1 MIFKFVILKMIK
13 AFIFK
18 TISALFRKK
27 ALQLIP
33 LGIKARSKRSFFSV
47 VTLLMSFSLLT
58 LSTTTVVAQEA
69 EALLKEVDQKV
80 KSYDNI
86 TINFRYGLS
95 NDAEG
100 VNQETRG
107 DVILAGDLYK
117 LNLIGTTQLYDG
129 TNIYNISPEDEEVT
143 ISPMSDQD
151 PNAITPSKMLSF
163 FNEGYT
169 KKMDITQNVQ
179 GRPIQYVKLT
189 PMDSN
194 SEVQSTLLGIDKQ
207 TKHIYKLIIT
217 QKNGTKI
224 TITVNSFKTNQPLAK
239 NMFVFD
245 PSKYSDYYINRL

>member
-1 MIFKFVILKMIK
+1 MI
-13 AFIFK
+13 
-18 TISALFRKK
+18 R
-27 ALQLIP
+27 
-33 LGIKARSKRSFFSV
+33 
-47 VTLLMSFSLLT
+47 TLLLWLFPSKNMKPIPVRSTQKNNRSMMRTFLPIVMLLMASAFAKAQSVET
-58 LSTTTVVAQEA
+58 LLA
-69 EALLKEVDQKV
+69 EVDAKV

-86 TINFRYGLS
+86 EINFRYGLS
-95 NDAEG
+95 NESEG

-107 DVILAGDLYK
+107 DVVLEGNLYK
-117 LNLIGTTQLYDG
+117 LNLIGTTQLFDG
-129 TNIYNISPEDEEVT
+129 KNIYNISPEDEEVT

-151 PNAITPSKMLSF
+151 ENAITPSKMLSF

-169 KKMDITQNVQ
+169 KKMDITQNVK
-179 GRPIQYVKLT
+179 GRTIQFVKLT

-224 TITVNSFKTNQPLAK
+224 SITVNSFKTNQQLAK

-245 PSKYSDYYINRL
+245 ESKYSDYYINRL

>member
-1 MIFKFVILKMIK
+1 MIRTIIRWVFPIK
-13 AFIFK
+13 K
-18 TISALFRKK
+18 
-27 ALQLIP
+27 LQPIP
-33 LGIKARSKRSFFSV
+33 LR
-47 VTLLMSFSLLT
+47 VTTNTNRKSLSMLLFLVSLAF
-58 LSTTTVVAQEA
+58 LSAGTNSLEAQSA
-69 EALLKEVDQKV
+69 DALLKEVDQKV

-95 NDAEG
+95 NEAEG

-107 DVILAGDLYK
+107 DVVLAGDLYK

-245 PSKYSDYYINRL
+245 PSKYTDYYINRL

>member
-1 MIFKFVILKMIK
+1 MNKIMIRTIIRWVFPIK
-13 AFIFK
+13 K
-18 TISALFRKK
+18 
-27 ALQLIP
+27 LQPIP
-33 LGIKARSKRSFFSV
+33 LR
-47 VTLLMSFSLLT
+47 VTTNTNRKSLSMLLFLVSLAF
-58 LSTTTVVAQEA
+58 LSAGTNSLEAQSA
-69 EALLKEVDQKV
+69 DALLKEVDQKV

-95 NDAEG
+95 NEAEG

-107 DVILAGDLYK
+107 DVVLAGDLYK

-245 PSKYSDYYINRL
+245 PSKYTDYYINRL

>member
-1 MIFKFVILKMIK
+1 MIRTIIRWVFPIK
-13 AFIFK
+13 K
-18 TISALFRKK
+18 
-27 ALQLIP
+27 LQPIP
-33 LGIKARSKRSFFSV
+33 LR
-47 VTLLMSFSLLT
+47 VTTNTNRKSLSMLLFLVSLAF
-58 LSTTTVVAQEA
+58 LSAGTHSLAAQSA
-69 EALLKEVDQKV
+69 DALLKEVDQKV

-95 NDAEG
+95 NEAEG

-107 DVILAGDLYK
+107 DVVLAGDLYK

-245 PSKYSDYYINRL
+245 PSKYTDYYINRL

>member
-1 MIFKFVILKMIK
+1 MIRTIIRWVFPIK
-13 AFIFK
+13 K
-18 TISALFRKK
+18 
-27 ALQLIP
+27 LQPIP
-33 LGIKARSKRSFFSV
+33 LR
-47 VTLLMSFSLLT
+47 VTTNTNRKSLSMLLFLVSLAF
-58 LSTTTVVAQEA
+58 LSAGTNSLAAQSA
-69 EALLKEVDQKV
+69 DALLKEVDQKV

-95 NDAEG
+95 NEAEG

-107 DVILAGDLYK
+107 DVVLAGDLYK

-245 PSKYSDYYINRL
+245 PSKYTDYYINRL

>member
-1 MIFKFVILKMIK
+1 MI
-13 AFIFK
+13 
-18 TISALFRKK
+18 R
-27 ALQLIP
+27 
-33 LGIKARSKRSFFSV
+33 
-47 VTLLMSFSLLT
+47 TLLFWLYPMKKMKPIPVHVTQKNSRFVVKSFLPIIMLLMTSAFAKAQSVET
-58 LSTTTVVAQEA
+58 LLS
-69 EALLKEVDQKV
+69 EVDKKV

-86 TINFRYGLS
+86 AINFKYGLS

-107 DVILAGDLYK
+107 DVVLQGDLYK
-117 LNLIGTTQLYDG
+117 LNLIGTTQLFDG
-129 TNIYNISPEDEEVT
+129 KNIYNISPEDEEVT
-143 ISPMSDQD
+143 ISPLSDQD
-151 PNAITPSKMLSF
+151 ANAITPSRMLNF

-179 GRPIQYVKLT
+179 GRTIQFVKLT

-194 SEVQSTLLGIDKQ
+194 SEVKSTLLGIDKQ

-224 TITVNSFKTNQPLAK
+224 SITVNSFKTNQPLAK

-245 PSKYSDYYINRL
+245 ESKYSDYYINRL